1 MPLLPRTRTPK
12 VKAETLLDGLT
23 SAVIC
28 VDQNLSIAGLN
39 SAAESLF
46 GVGRKHALQE
56 PILQVIP
63 HFQPH
68 EERLRQAV
76 ALFAGFIERETRLT
90 HQGHPALIVD
100 WTVTPFQDGKLRG
113 LMMELL
119 PLDRHL
125 RISRDEMHLA
135 QHQASRAMIRGL
147 AHEIKN
153 PLGGI
158 RGAAQL
164 LEREFPD
171 SEHREYTQVIIK
183 EADRLQNLVN
193 RMLGPNRLPQK
204 AALNIHEVLEHVRQL
219 AQAQGQPNVS
229 VLRDYDPSIPDVF
242 ADREQLIQAVLNVV
256 GNALQALEGQGGT
269 VLLRTRTRRQFTLGG
284 HRHKLVA
291 QIDVEDSGIGI
302 APEMIEKIF
311 YPMVTTRSEGTG
323 LGLSI
328 AQVLIHS
335 HGGLIECAS
344 RPGQTIFSIYLP
356 FEQAEQ
362 AEAKAETQGAGL
374 A

>member
-1 MPLLPRTRTPK
+1 MALLPRPK
-12 VKAETLLDGLT
+12 MSKLKPEALLDGLT
-23 SAVIC
+23 TAVIC
-28 VDQNLSIAGLN
+28 VDQNLRIAGLN
-39 SAAESLF
+39 PAAESLF

-56 PILQVIP
+56 PLTQVIP
-63 HFQPH
+63 HFLPH
-68 EERLRQAV
+68 TERLQQAIG
-76 ALFAGFIERETRLT
+76 LYAGFIERETRLSHNGNAWLT
-90 HQGHPALIVD
+90 VD

-113 LMMELL
+113 LLMELL

-125 RISRDEMHLA
+125 RISRDEMHSA

-171 SEHREYTQVIIK
+171 SEHREYTQVIIR

-219 AQAQGQPNVS
+219 VQAEGQANAS
-229 VLRDYDPSIPDVF
+229 ILRDYDPSIPELF
-242 ADREQLIQAVLNVV
+242 ADREQLIQAVLNLVR
-256 GNALQALEGQGGT
+256 NAMQALMGEEDGT
-269 VLLRTRTRRQFTLGG
+269 VLLRTRAKRQSTISGQ
-284 HRHKLVA
+284 RHKLVV
-291 QIDVEDSGIGI
+291 QIDIEDSGPGI
-302 APEMIEKIF
+302 SPEMIERIF
-311 YPMVTTRSEGTG
+311 YPMVTTRPEGTG
-323 LGLSI
+323 LGLPI

-335 HGGLIECAS
+335 HGGMIECSS
-344 RPGQTIFSIYLP
+344 RPGQTIFSIFLP
-356 FEQAEQ
+356 FVQGDEL
-362 AEAKAETQGAGL
+362 AKDVA
-374 A
+374 

>member
-1 MPLLPRTRTPK
+1 MALLNRSKTSK

-28 VDQNLSIAGLN
+28 VDQQLNIAGLN
-39 SAAESLF
+39 LAAETLF

-56 PILQVIP
+56 PLVQVIP

-68 EERLRQAV
+68 LERISQAISR
-76 ALFAGFIERETRLT
+76 FAGFIERETRLS
-90 HQGHPALIVD
+90 HSGHAPLTVD

-113 LMMELL
+113 VLMELL

-125 RISRDEMHLA
+125 RISRDEMLSA

-204 AALNIHEVLEHVRQL
+204 ATLNIHEVLEHVRQL
-219 AQAQGQPNVS
+219 AQAEGQKGVTL
-229 VLRDYDPSIPDVF
+229 LRDYDPSIPDVF

-256 GNALQALEGQGGT
+256 RNALQALEGTVGT
-269 VLLRTRTRRQFTLGG
+269 VLLRTRTRRQFTLAG

-291 QIDVEDSGIGI
+291 QIDVEDSGVGI
-302 APEMIEKIF
+302 APEMMEKIF
-311 YPMVTTRSEGTG
+311 YPMVTTRPEGTG
-323 LGLSI
+323 LGLPI
-328 AQVLIHS
+328 AQVLVHS
-335 HGGLIECAS
+335 HGGVIECMS
-344 RPGQTIFSIYLP
+344 RAGQTIFSIYLP
-356 FEQAEQ
+356 FVQLDET
-362 AEAKAETQGAGL
+362 AKGSV
-374 A
+374 

>member
-1 MPLLPRTRTPK
+1 MALLALSKTSK

-28 VDQNLSIAGLN
+28 VDQQLRIAGLN
-39 SAAESLF
+39 SAAETLF

-56 PILQVIP
+56 PLSQVIP

-68 EERLRQAV
+68 QVRLEQAV
-76 ALFAGFIERETRLT
+76 ERFAGFIERETRLL
-90 HQGHPALIVD
+90 HNGHPPLTVD

-113 LMMELL
+113 LLMELL

-125 RISRDEMHLA
+125 RISRDEMLSA

-204 AALNIHEVLEHVRQL
+204 TALNIHEVLEHVRQL
-219 AQAQGQPNVS
+219 VQAERQANLTI
-229 VLRDYDPSIPDVF
+229 LRDYDPSIPEVF
-242 ADREQLIQAVLNVV
+242 ADREQMIQAVLNLVR
-256 GNALQALEGQGGT
+256 NALQALEGSSGSI
-269 VLLRTRTRRQFTLGG
+269 LLRTRTRRQFTLSG

-291 QIDVEDSGIGI
+291 QIDIEDSGSGI
-302 APEMIEKIF
+302 VPEMIEKIF

-323 LGLSI
+323 LGLPI

-335 HGGLIECAS
+335 HGGLIECVS

-356 FEQAEQ
+356 FLQAD
-362 AEAKAETQGAGL
+362 L
-374 A
+374 

>member
-1 MPLLPRTRTPK
+1 MALLPRSKTPK
-12 VKAETLLDGLT
+12 VKAEALLDGLT

-28 VDQNLSIAGLN
+28 VDQQLNIAGLN
-39 SAAESLF
+39 FAAESLF
-46 GVGRKHALQE
+46 GVGRKHALNE
-56 PILQVIP
+56 PLLQAIP
-63 HFQPH
+63 HFQTH
-68 EERLRQAV
+68 ETRLKQAV
-76 ALFAGFIERETRLT
+76 GSFAGFIERETRLV
-90 HQGHPALIVD
+90 HSNHPSLTVD

-113 LMMELL
+113 LLMELL

-125 RISRDEMHLA
+125 RISRDEMVSA

-204 AALNIHEVLEHVRQL
+204 VALNIHEVIEHVRQL
-219 AQAQGQPNVS
+219 AQAEGQDNVT

-242 ADREQLIQAVLNVV
+242 ADREQLIQAVLNVAR
-256 GNALQALEGQGGT
+256 NALQALEGNVGT
-269 VLLRTRTRRQFTLGG
+269 VLLRTRTRRQFTLAG

-291 QIDVEDSGIGI
+291 QIDIEDSGTGI
-302 APEMIEKIF
+302 APEMMEKIF
-311 YPMVTTRSEGTG
+311 YPMVTTRPEGTG
-323 LGLSI
+323 LGLPI

-344 RPGQTIFSIYLP
+344 RPGQTIFSIFLP
-356 FEQAEQ
+356 FVQVDEP
-362 AEAKAETQGAGL
+362 AKAKGVE
-374 A
+374 

>member
-1 MPLLPRTRTPK
+1 MALLTRSKISRIKPD
-12 VKAETLLDGLT
+12 TLLDGLT
-23 SAVIC
+23 TAVIC
-28 VDQNLSIAGLN
+28 IDHQLNIAGLN
-39 SAAESLF
+39 LAAESLF

-56 PILQVIP
+56 PLQQIIP

-68 EERLRQAV
+68 AARLQQAV
-76 ALFAGFIERETRLT
+76 ERFAGFIEREIRLV
-90 HQGHPALIVD
+90 HSAHPVLTVD
-100 WTVTPFQDGKLRG
+100 WTVTPFQDGRLRG
-113 LMMELL
+113 LLMELL

-125 RISRDEMHLA
+125 RISRDEMLTA

-204 AALNIHEVLEHVRQL
+204 AKLNIHEVLEHVRQL
-219 AQAQGQPNVS
+219 AQAEGQAGVT

-256 GNALQALEGQGGT
+256 RNALQALAGSTGT
-269 VLLRTRTRRQFTLGG
+269 VMLRTRTRRQFTLNG

-291 QIDVEDSGIGI
+291 QIDVEDSGTGI
-302 APEMIEKIF
+302 APEMMEKIF
-311 YPMVTTRSEGTG
+311 YPMVTTRPEGTG
-323 LGLSI
+323 LGLPI

-335 HGGLIECAS
+335 HGGLVECIS

-356 FEQAEQ
+356 FAQDDM
-362 AEAKAETQGAGL
+362 KSKGL

>member
-1 MPLLPRTRTPK
+1 MALLALSKTSK

-28 VDQNLSIAGLN
+28 VDQQLRIAGLN
-39 SAAESLF
+39 SAAETLF

-56 PILQVIP
+56 PLSQVIP

-68 EERLRQAV
+68 QVRLEQAV
-76 ALFAGFIERETRLT
+76 ERFAGFIERETRLL
-90 HQGHPALIVD
+90 HNGHPPLTVD

-113 LMMELL
+113 LLMELL

-125 RISRDEMHLA
+125 RISRDEMLSA

-204 AALNIHEVLEHVRQL
+204 TALNIHEVLEHVRQL
-219 AQAQGQPNVS
+219 VQAERQANLTI
-229 VLRDYDPSIPDVF
+229 LRDYDPSIPEVF
-242 ADREQLIQAVLNVV
+242 ADREQMIQAVLNLVR
-256 GNALQALEGQGGT
+256 NALQALEGSSGSI
-269 VLLRTRTRRQFTLGG
+269 LLRTRTRRQFTLSG

-291 QIDVEDSGIGI
+291 QIDIEDSGSGI
-302 APEMIEKIF
+302 VPEMIEKIF

-323 LGLSI
+323 LGLPI

-335 HGGLIECAS
+335 HGGLIECVS

-356 FEQAEQ
+356 FPQAD
-362 AEAKAETQGAGL
+362 L
-374 A
+374 

>member
-1 MPLLPRTRTPK
+1 MALLNRSKTSK

-28 VDQNLSIAGLN
+28 VDQQLNIAGLN
-39 SAAESLF
+39 LAAETLF

-56 PILQVIP
+56 PLVQIIP
-63 HFQPH
+63 HFLPH
-68 EERLRQAV
+68 LERISQAISR
-76 ALFAGFIERETRLT
+76 FAGFIERETRLS
-90 HQGHPALIVD
+90 HSGHAPLTVD

-113 LMMELL
+113 VLMELL

-125 RISRDEMHLA
+125 RISRDEMLSA

-204 AALNIHEVLEHVRQL
+204 ATLNIHEVLEHVRQL
-219 AQAQGQPNVS
+219 AQAEGQKGVTL
-229 VLRDYDPSIPDVF
+229 LRDYDPSIPDVF

-256 GNALQALEGQGGT
+256 RNALQALEGTVGT
-269 VLLRTRTRRQFTLGG
+269 VLLRTRTRRQFTLAG

-291 QIDVEDSGIGI
+291 QIDIEDSGVGI
-302 APEMIEKIF
+302 APEMMEKIF
-311 YPMVTTRSEGTG
+311 YPMVTTRPEGTG
-323 LGLSI
+323 LGLPI

-335 HGGLIECAS
+335 HGGVIECMS
-344 RPGQTIFSIYLP
+344 RAGQTIFSIYLP
-356 FEQAEQ
+356 FVQLDET
-362 AEAKAETQGAGL
+362 AKGSA
-374 A
+374 